1 MPFEPFRQ
9 FQQFISISQ
18 SYEIARR
25 YFVVNSFDGALTMLG
40 LLLGFYF
47 SKSAD
52 LAVTI
57 PACLG
62 AAIALTMSGLTSA
75 YLSEKAERK
84 REFKKLQDAMVSD
97 LSGSAQ
103 DKASRWVPIWVALIN
118 GLSPLLMSLIII
130 TPLWLAQLGFVLPLG
145 PFELAIGIAF
155 VLIFL
160 LGVFLG
166 RVSGTFWLFSGLQ
179 TLVIALVTAFLI
191 YVLA

>member
-9 FQQFISISQ
+9 IQQFISISQ
-18 SYEIARR
+18 SYDIARR

-52 LAVTI
+52 LAVAI

-62 AAIALTMSGLTSA
+62 AAIALAMSGLTSA

-84 REFKKLQDAMVSD
+84 REFKILQEAMVSD

-103 DKASRWVPIWVALIN
+103 DKALRWVPVWVALIN
-118 GLSPLLMSLIII
+118 GLSPLLMSFIII
-130 TPLWLAQLGFVLPLG
+130 TPLWLVQLGFELPLG
-145 PFELAIGIAF
+145 PFESAIGVAF
-155 VLIFL
+155 VLIFF

-179 TLVIALVTAFLI
+179 TLIIALTTTVLI
-191 YVLA
+191 YVIS